1 MKNHLIL
8 HLPRVRIEVGLPKVS
23 NKGDG
28 AVVLGWLRVNIL
40 LTVLLVPRFKLLVL
54 IDWEGQGKRIV
65 ESFEAVVEGARL
77 RFEGC
82 CTPRDECDHRDAADA
97 SRRASMKKAR
107 GRGREGG
114 RERARRGGEGKGI
127 GWRQGAKV
135 EAEVTLRNWRGSS
148 WKKYVLLRCLIS
160 S

>member
-40 LTVLLVPRFKLLVL
+40 LTMLLVPRFKLLVL
-54 IDWEGQGKRIV
+54 IDWEVQGKRIV

-97 SRRASMKKAR
+97 S
-107 GRGREGG
+107 
-114 RERARRGGEGKGI
+114 
-127 GWRQGAKV
+127 
-135 EAEVTLRNWRGSS
+135 
-148 WKKYVLLRCLIS
+148 
-160 S
+160 